1 MCTIFK
7 NKPSEIKTGYKVLA
21 LDTETQKLYS
31 SFTGQEFN
39 IGAVPLPPKYCKRI
53 GAWNDD
59 LDYNPLADC
68 LFYKSDYAGF
78 SSAFPSRIKAVKLK
92 DNIELYHVPDNI
104 KILIALVEFE
114 GDVYCGEYIF
124 YGDTIAGNYVKSIEI
139 L

>member
-21 LDTETQKLYS
+21 LDTETKKLYS

-39 IGAVPLPPKYCKRI
+39 IGKVPLPPEYCKRI

-78 SSAFPSRIKAVKLK
+78 SSAFKYLMKAIKFKEK
-92 DNIELYHVPDNI
+92 IELYHVPDNI
-104 KILIALVEFE
+104 KIIIALVEFDGE
-114 GDVYCGEYIF
+114 VYCCDYNNDEDI
-124 YGDTIAGNYVKSIEI
+124 IAGNYVKSIKI